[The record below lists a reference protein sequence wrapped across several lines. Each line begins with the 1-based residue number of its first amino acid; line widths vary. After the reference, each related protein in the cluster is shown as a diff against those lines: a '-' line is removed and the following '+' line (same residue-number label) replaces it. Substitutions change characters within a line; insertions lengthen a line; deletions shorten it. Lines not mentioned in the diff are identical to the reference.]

1 MKLLIGMLF
10 VCVGGML
17 FGQEKLAK
25 DLDGDKKS
33 DSLYF
38 KDNRIVCALSSK
50 KYKKTFSREIETL
63 DGYAFKS
70 TKSGF
75 EFGFHAM
82 RAGYAGQFR
91 YDAKS
96 GKIQLIGMSRYEFGN
111 AANDG
116 SGESSVNLLTGNYI
130 GNWNYYD
137 HTQEKLVKIPSIKT
151 KMTFS
156 KTYLEAFNEG
166 ILETFAEKCST
177 LYYTEKAKMTGR
189 K

>member
-1 MKLLIGMLF
+1 MKLLIVTLF
-10 VCVGGML
+10 ICTGGLL

-25 DLDGDKKS
+25 DLDGDKKT

-38 KDNRIVCALSSK
+38 RENRIVCVLSSK
-50 KYKKTFSREIETL
+50 KYKKTFSKEIETL

-116 SGESSVNLLTGNYI
+116 SGESSVNLLTGDYI

-137 HTQEKLVKIPSIKT
+137 MDQEKLVKMSPIKT
-151 KMTFS
+151 KMTFA

-166 ILETFAEKCST
+166 ILQTFAEKCSA
-177 LYYTEKAKMTGR
+177 LYYKEKSKMTGR